1 MEKWNANSNL
11 WVVAWAG
18 KRRHGYGGDEVEWKQ
33 SGDEQCH
40 EPIDTKMGG
49 GAGEAA
55 AFDAAAATGAS
66 IAIIVQSRGIGHWL
80 GRSWGTSVS
89 VSRIGIGKILI

>member
-33 SGDEQCH
+33 RGDEQCH

-66 IAIIVQSRGIGHWL
+66 IAMESALMYNENDSVKVVIVDN
-80 GRSWGTSVS
+80 GRWW
-89 VSRIGIGKILI
+89 